1 MTVQQPLEGMS
12 APMTS
17 NNHVSAAAA
26 PELLRVENLRV
37 AFGDRRDPRSV
48 VNGVSFTLAPGRCLA
63 IVGESGSGKSV
74 TARTLVGLTGGRS
87 HVQADRLEFDG
98 RNLLGLRDRE
108 WREIRGKDV
117 GFILQDAL
125 VSLDQLRP
133 VGKEI
138 EEALR
143 LHDWGTSR
151 TRRERTVELL
161 ELVGVPEPEVRARQR
176 PYELSGGL
184 RQRALIA
191 SALAMDPK
199 LVIADEPTTALDVT
213 VQAQVLDQLE
223 ATKQRGKALILI
235 SHDLAVVSRLADDV
249 AVMSGGEILEYAP
262 ASELFS
268 RPQHEYTKAL
278 IDAIPSAESRGARL
292 SPVTR
297 RATLGTVTARPLE
310 RGDRPVL
317 EAEGLVKRFRG
328 PDGVH
333 RTVVD
338 EVSFALEQGETL
350 GIVGESGSGKT
361 TTARLALALTEPDGG
376 EVRLAG
382 ERWTGLPERRRRD
395 RRRQIT
401 VVYQDPLSSFD
412 PRWSVEQVLLDSL
425 SRGEHPSASRR
436 RARVREL
443 LELVGLEQEHLT
455 RRPLQLSGGQR
466 QRVAI
471 ARALGPQPRV
481 IVCDEPVSALDVSI
495 QAQVLDLLVDLQSE
509 LGVSYLFISHDLG
522 VIHHISDRVLVM
534 NEGKVVEHGS
544 ADDVLIRPRHPY
556 TQRLVASLPALE
568 RPDAVEYVPTP
579 ALAPAPV
586 SRQRPARANPVP
598 VA

>member
-1 MTVQQPLEGMS
+1 MS
-12 APMTS
+12 HS
-17 NNHVSAAAA
+17 HVSDSSH
-26 PELLRVENLRV
+26 ELLRVENLRV
-37 AFGDRRDPRSV
+37 GFGDRRAPRPV
-48 VNGVSFTLAPGRCLA
+48 VRGVSFSLLAGKCLA

-87 HVQADRLEFDG
+87 HVEADLISFDG
-98 RNLLGLRDRE
+98 RSLLGLGDRQ
-108 WREIRGKDV
+108 WRAIRGKDV

-125 VSLDQLRP
+125 VSLDPLRP
-133 VGKEI
+133 VTKEI

-143 LHDWGTSR
+143 LHGWGTAQ
-151 TRRERTVELL
+151 TRRRRAIELL

-176 PYELSGGL
+176 PDELSGGL

-191 SALAMDPK
+191 SALALDPK

-213 VQAQVLDQLE
+213 VQAQVLDELE
-223 ATKQRGKALILI
+223 ATKRRGKALILI
-235 SHDLAVVSRLADDV
+235 SHDLAVVSRLADTV
-249 AVMSGGEILEYAP
+249 AVMSDGEILEYAP
-262 ASELFS
+262 AGQLFS
-268 RPQHEYTKAL
+268 RPQHEYTQAL
-278 IDAIPSAESRGARL
+278 IDAIPSAESRGSRL
-292 SPVTR
+292 SPTTR
-297 RATLGTVTARPLE
+297 HVKLGSITPHVRT
-310 RGDRPVL
+310 GTPVL
-317 EAEGLVKRFRG
+317 EASGLVKRFRG
-328 PDGVH
+328 PDGAD

-338 EVSFALEQGETL
+338 DVGFTLAQGETL

-361 TTARLALALTEPDGG
+361 TTARLALALCEPDEG
-376 EVRLAG
+376 EVRLGG
-382 ERWTGLPERRRRD
+382 EPWTGLAEKQRRG

-412 PRWSVEQVLLDSL
+412 PRWSVDQILLDSL
-425 SRGEHPSASRR
+425 SGSDHSSPAQRQG
-436 RARVREL
+436 RVGEL
-443 LELVGLEQEHLT
+443 LALVGLEHEHRT

-495 QAQVLDLLVDLQSE
+495 QAQVLDLLSDLQSE

-534 NEGKVVEHGS
+534 SEGRVVEHGS
-544 ADDVLIRPRHPY
+544 SDDVLLRPEHPY

-568 RPDAVEYVPTP
+568 RPADPTDEP
-579 ALAPAPV
+579 A
-586 SRQRPARANPVP
+586 SRPA
-598 VA
+598 VAFAG